1 MKFSLLCLS
10 AALVAVFGAGQAAA
24 QSQSQSAGT
33 LAYAPPSAGA
43 VAVGEVSF
51 AVGPAVRISRDGV
64 PEHVSRGSKVQAGDR
79 LETAEGGLIHVRFVD
94 GAMVSLR
101 PGSRLWIED
110 YRYNPAQV
118 SQSLVRFRLEQ
129 GVARAISGAA
139 AEGAKERFRLN
150 TPLVAI
156 GVRGTDFVVRSDAD
170 ATTASVNQG
179 AIVMAPF
186 GAGCVAQALG
196 PCTSPSA
203 KLLSADMGQLLVEF
217 RPQFSQPEIK
227 PQQAQMLASARSADG
242 ARGEASVAAATAPT
256 RPAQHAEEEA
266 VAANLVR
273 GLVVGTNATPVPPL
287 TPMDP
292 ATVPPVVAA
301 APAQLM
307 WGRWADGAALAADI
321 SVARDTARLGRV
333 ATVGNDQYLLYRTET
348 GAGDVVPGLG
358 AYQFTLQQGQ
368 AQYSVPGQAVS
379 AATVQGGQLGID
391 FANRRFTTSLSVG
404 SAATGTVGIAGSGF
418 VGTNGVFFDRSVAGT
433 AIAGATA
440 LDGKSAGYLF
450 EKAVGA
456 GTLSGITLWSRP

>member
-10 AALVAVFGAGQAAA
+10 AVSAAVFGAGPAAA
-24 QSQSQSAGT
+24 QAQPAAT
-33 LAYAPPSAGA
+33 LAYAPPSAA
-43 VAVGEVSF
+43 VSVGEVTFS
-51 AVGPAVRISRDGV
+51 VGPAVRISRDGV

-94 GAMVSLR
+94 GALVSLR

-118 SQSLVRFRLEQ
+118 SQSLVRFRLDQ

-156 GVRGTDFVVRSDAD
+156 GVRGTDFVVRSDAE

-196 PCTSPSA
+196 PCTSPAA

-227 PQQAQMLASARSADG
+227 PQQAQPTMLASAKPLEA
-242 ARGEASVAAATAPT
+242 ARGEASVTAATAPA

-273 GLVVGTNATPVPPL
+273 GLVVGANGTSVTAL
-287 TPMDP
+287 DP
-292 ATVPPVVAA
+292 AQVPPVVAA
-301 APAQLM
+301 VPSQLM
-307 WGRWADGAALAADI
+307 WGRWADAGSGASDI
-321 SVARDTARLGRV
+321 SVPRDVARLGRTV
-333 ATVGNDQYLLYRTET
+333 TVGNDQYLLYRTESGT
-348 GAGDVVPGLG
+348 GDVVSGLG
-358 AYQFTLQQGQ
+358 SYQFTLQQGQ
-368 AQYSVPGQAVS
+368 AQYNAPGQATS
-379 AATVQGGQLGID
+379 AATVQSGQLGID
-391 FANRRFTTSLSVG
+391 FANRRFTTNLNVTSVP
-404 SAATGTVGIAGSGF
+404 TGAVGIAGSGF
-418 VGTNGVFFDRSVAGT
+418 VGTNGIFFDRSVAGT

-440 LDGKSAGYLF
+440 LDGKTAGYLF
-450 EKAVGA
+450 EKSVGA
-456 GTLSGITLWSRP
+456 GTLSGITTWSRP